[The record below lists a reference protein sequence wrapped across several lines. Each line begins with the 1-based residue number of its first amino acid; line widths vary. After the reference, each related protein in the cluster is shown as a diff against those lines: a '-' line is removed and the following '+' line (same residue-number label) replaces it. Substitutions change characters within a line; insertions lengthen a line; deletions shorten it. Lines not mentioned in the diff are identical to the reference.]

1 MENTCLSKVA
11 PAWRYGYVTLYR
23 LKVGIE
29 GVYDDA
35 FTMFW
40 APY

>member
-1 MENTCLSKVA
+1 MENTCLSNRSDMEV
-11 PAWRYGYVTLYR
+11 GYVTLYR
-23 LKVGIE
+23 LKMGIE

-40 APY
+40 APD